1 MTFRRLPENLR
12 RYAKSLARAAVA
24 MSFGLGDLLAGGVL
38 AANLEVVR
46 SIPWA
51 VTVYPGML
59 SARGAVNG
67 VLSGRLSTGL
77 NLGSIRPSL
86 RRNTEEFWATISA
99 AFALTLLA
107 SSSLTLTLGSSLM
120 LTGWYDSRILADL
133 LIVITA
139 SMGVSQLIMA
149 PATSLASFAFF
160 KLGIDPDYV
169 TYPSMST
176 VADFVVSAVYV
187 GLLRVFRA
195 GWLGR
200 VAVLALALGFAAS
213 TVALAFTQR
222 GSEGFRSVLREA
234 SMSILGVSLIV
245 TLTGN
250 LLLRVER
257 RIGEVRS
264 IYLVYPALLTMV
276 GDFGS
281 IVGSVATTRL
291 ALGTARAGAGI
302 LLDVSP
308 EATGAWTA
316 WFVASQAFGLIA
328 AAFGG
333 GGRFFWLATVLG
345 VSGILSTLAVTAI
358 ALIVAILTFRM
369 GLDPDNFVNPIESS
383 LADVVTTGSLLLA
396 LTLLPPA

>member
-1 MTFRRLPENLR
+1 
-12 RYAKSLARAAVA
+12 

-38 AANLEVVR
+38 AANLQVIR

-77 NLGSIRPSL
+77 NLGSIRPSV
-86 RRNTEEFWATISA
+86 RENTEDFWATISA

-107 SSSLTLTLGSSLM
+107 STSLTLALGSSLM
-120 LTGWYDSRILADL
+120 LTGWYDPWIFVDL
-133 LIVITA
+133 LAVITA

-149 PATSLASFAFF
+149 PTTSMASFAFF
-160 KLGIDPDYV
+160 KLGLDPDYF

-176 VADFVVSAVYV
+176 VADFVVSAAYV
-187 GLLRVFRA
+187 VVLRIFRA
-195 GWLGR
+195 GRSGR
-200 VAVLALALGFAAS
+200 LVVLTLALAFAAS
-213 TVALAFTQR
+213 TLALTAVQIR
-222 GSEGFRSVLREA
+222 REGFRSVLREA
-234 SMSILGVSLIV
+234 STSILVVSLIV

-257 RIGEVRS
+257 EIGEIRS
-264 IYLVYPALLTMV
+264 IYIVYPALLTMV

-291 ALGTARAGAGI
+291 ALGTARPGVRV
-302 LLDVSP
+302 LLDVAP
-308 EATGAWTA
+308 EAAGAWTA
-316 WFVASQAFGLIA
+316 WFIASQAFGLIA
-328 AAFGG
+328 ATSGG
-333 GGRFFWLATVLG
+333 GGRFAWLATVLG
-345 VSGILSTLAVTAI
+345 VSGILSTLAITVI
-358 ALIVAILTFRM
+358 ALVVAILTFRM

-383 LADVVTTGSLLLA
+383 LADAVTTGSLLLA
-396 LTLLPPA
+396 LTLIPPA

>member
-1 MTFRRLPENLR
+1 
-12 RYAKSLARAAVA
+12 

-77 NLGSIRPSL
+77 NLGSISPSL

-149 PATSLASFAFF
+149 PTTSLASFAFF
-160 KLGIDPDYV
+160 KLGLDPDYV

-176 VADFVVSAVYV
+176 VADFTVSAVYV

-195 GWLGR
+195 GQLGR
-200 VAVLALALGFAAS
+200 MVVLALALGFVAS
-213 TVALAFTQR
+213 TVALTFTQGR
-222 GSEGFRSVLREA
+222 SEGFRSVLREA

-250 LLLRVER
+250 LLLRVEQ
-257 RIGEVRS
+257 RIGEIRS

-291 ALGTARAGAGI
+291 ALGTARAGASI

-316 WFVASQAFGLIA
+316 WFVASQAFGLVA
-328 AAFGG
+328 AASGG
-333 GGRFFWLATVLG
+333 GGRFFWLAAVLG

-358 ALIVAILTFRM
+358 ALIVAILTFRL

-383 LADVVTTGSLLLA
+383 LADAVTTASLLLA